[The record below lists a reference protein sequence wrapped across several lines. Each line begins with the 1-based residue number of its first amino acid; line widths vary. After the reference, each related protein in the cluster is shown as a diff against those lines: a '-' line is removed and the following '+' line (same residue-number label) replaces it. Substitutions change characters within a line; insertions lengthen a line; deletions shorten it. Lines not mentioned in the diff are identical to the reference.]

1 MIFNEIDSFDINSS
15 GLITYNV
22 DWEVLESPPIKITQI
37 KIGKCDDCIVS
48 IFFSTIYEVSDY
60 KIVDKIFIDKFKV
73 SLNVSGENS
82 YIMRWKDNNT
92 VLNTVLV
99 CCLSLTLYEAFNPYY
114 LWGINEAH

>member
-1 MIFNEIDSFDINSS
+1 MNFYEIDSFDINTN

-22 DWEVLESPPIKITQI
+22 DWEVLEIPPIKITQI

-73 SLNVSGENS
+73 SLNLSGENS
-82 YIMRWKDNNT
+82 YILRWKDNT

-99 CCLSLTLYEAFNPYY
+99 CYLSLSLYENFNPYY
-114 LWGINEAH
+114 RWSIGENH